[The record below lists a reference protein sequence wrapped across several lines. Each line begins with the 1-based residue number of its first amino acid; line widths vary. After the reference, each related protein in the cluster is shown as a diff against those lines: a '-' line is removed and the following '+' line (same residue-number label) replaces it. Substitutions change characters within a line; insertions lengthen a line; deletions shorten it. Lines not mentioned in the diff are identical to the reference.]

1 MIQMDRENELLK
13 NSINNRLENER
24 LELLEEK
31 PKRKKFNIQVFI
43 VLSIILGLLLTIIQA
58 YFQLFDKFTG

>member
-31 PKRKKFNIQVFI
+31 PKRKRFNIQVFI
-43 VLSIILGLLLTIIQA
+43 VLSIVLGLLLTIIQI
-58 YFQLFDKFTG
+58 YFKLFQ

>member
-1 MIQMDRENELLK
+1 MDRENELLK

-31 PKRKKFNIQVFI
+31 PKRKQFNIQVFI